1 MENGIISGKLTLQD
15 FRLLKKFGI
24 FRPEL
29 RYETGAIVL
38 QDASRIP
45 ADIADKNAMHD
56 ISRHCLGTRL
66 KGGHIAH
73 ACFFLGPR
81 KFYETLR
88 RMNRAEREQICMTG
102 ISYVNQLFG
111 EEDLKRC
118 QRKSARFINTGLIVT
133 LSGAIASDGLE
144 DGRVLSGV
152 GGQYNFVAMAHE
164 LEDGRSIL
172 MIRSTTEEKGKI
184 RSSIRWN
191 YGHVTIPRHLRDIV
205 VTEYGIADLRG
216 RSDEELIAALLE
228 ITDSRFQDELLTEA
242 KRAGK
247 IRKDYRIPDYA
258 RRNQPERLEKILA
271 PYRKRKLFQLFP
283 FGTDLTEEEVTLRKA
298 LLHLK
303 QISEGHKL
311 RVPRLAEL
319 RKTVAIPDRALPY
332 LERMELRCPRSIKER
347 LLQRALVYALA
358 SVDAI

>member
-1 MENGIISGKLTLQD
+1 
-15 FRLLKKFGI
+15 
-24 FRPEL
+24 
-29 RYETGAIVL
+29 
-38 QDASRIP
+38 
-45 ADIADKNAMHD
+45 
-56 ISRHCLGTRL
+56 
-66 KGGHIAH
+66 
-73 ACFFLGPR
+73 
-81 KFYETLR
+81 
-88 RMNRAEREQICMTG
+88 
-102 ISYVNQLFG
+102 
-111 EEDLKRC
+111 
-118 QRKSARFINTGLIVT
+118 
-133 LSGAIASDGLE
+133 
-144 DGRVLSGV
+144 
-152 GGQYNFVAMAHE
+152 
-164 LEDGRSIL
+164 
-172 MIRSTTEEKGKI
+172 
-184 RSSIRWN
+184 
-191 YGHVTIPRHLRDIV
+191 

-247 IRKDYRIPDYA
+247 IRKNYRIPDYA